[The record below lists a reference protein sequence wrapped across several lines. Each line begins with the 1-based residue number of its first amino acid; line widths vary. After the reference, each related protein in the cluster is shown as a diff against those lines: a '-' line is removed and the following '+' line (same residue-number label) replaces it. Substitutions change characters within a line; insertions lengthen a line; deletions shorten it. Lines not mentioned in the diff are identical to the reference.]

1 MTISSPLKL
10 DTTYNPAGLW
20 NFDGDLLDEGF
31 AGDDLT
37 VVRGNTTYSLGH
49 SHNTKGFFFRDNLVG
64 LDGAT
69 PAPSSLQ
76 TIGDVTV
83 QAVIRWSEMGIGSFG
98 SEIIACKGNSGVEA
112 DNIAWAFLLQ
122 NLSNQMTPEFIWQHS
137 AGTTVRVQAPST
149 FTLTPSRWYHM
160 VGRRTDVGG
169 GQSLGELF
177 VNGTLIASATYTN
190 ATGATTSYVTLGRDQ
205 SGAVGLLKSTVS
217 SAKVVNRALT
227 DAELSLE
234 FARVREAIR

>member
-37 VVRGNTTYSLGH
+37 VARGDTTYAWGH
-49 SHNTKGFFFRDNLVG
+49 AYGTKGFFFRDSNVG
-64 LDGAT
+64 IDGA
-69 PAPSSLQ
+69 ANAALQ

-83 QAVIRWSEMGIGSFG
+83 QAVIRWSEMGAGSFG
-98 SEIIACKGNSGVEA
+98 SEILTCKGASSGPEA
-112 DNIAWAFLLQ
+112 NNVAWGLMIQNISA
-122 NLSNQMTPEFIWQHS
+122 NLTPEFIWQHG

-190 ATGATTSYVTLGRDQ
+190 ATGATTSYVTLGLD
-205 SGAVGLLKSTVS
+205 AVSNVDLKKSTIS

-234 FARVREAIR
+234 FTRVREAIR